1 MKDIRKLIKKM
12 DLIEAAPPKED
23 LDLIMRAFP
32 DQAPNLTPQQMADFY
47 ERTVA
52 KAKARGQ
59 GFRELMISSFPHL
72 QHDDNYDT
80 IPGMSQNQKNL
91 MRAQNQA
98 AKVGKEFKTQIH
110 AIWQSNGMDLT
121 DPNDQYILRGI
132 IKLLAKDYSVNPTY
146 VGQIYRELNRMD
158 PKGPAATPAELNQM
172 FGQNESIEEAG
183 MSPEEVARMK
193 AKANASF
200 DELDS
205 AVAGMDDEDG
215 GMSDF
220 MKRNS
225 RFNVDPN
232 DQSNA
237 ARQKRSAN
245 DSFAELDRATA
256 AMQGGG
262 KTGGIQSRMKTQ
274 AGPTSPGDK
283 FGMKTAGKSSGFSSR
298 MPGAQKNAG
307 GNSEFDSWQQQQDD
321 EFAAFKRSLGQ

>member
-1 MKDIRKLIKKM
+1 
-12 DLIEAAPPKED
+12 
-23 LDLIMRAFP
+23 
-32 DQAPNLTPQQMADFY
+32 
-47 ERTVA
+47 
-52 KAKARGQ
+52 
-59 GFRELMISSFPHL
+59 
-72 QHDDNYDT
+72 
-80 IPGMSQNQKNL
+80 
-91 MRAQNQA
+91 
-98 AKVGKEFKTQIH
+98 
-110 AIWQSNGMDLT
+110 
-121 DPNDQYILRGI
+121 
-132 IKLLAKDYSVNPTY
+132 
-146 VGQIYRELNRMD
+146 
-158 PKGPAATPAELNQM
+158 
-172 FGQNESIEEAG
+172 
-183 MSPEEVARMK
+183 
-193 AKANASF
+193 
-200 DELDS
+200 
-205 AVAGMDDEDG
+205 
-215 GMSDF
+215 MSDF

-237 ARQKRSAN
+237 ARQKRAAN

>member
-23 LDLIMRAFP
+23 VDLIMRAFP
-32 DQAPNLTPQQMADFY
+32 EQAPNLNPQQMASFY
-47 ERTVA
+47 ERTLA
-52 KAKARGQ
+52 KAQAAGQ
-59 GFRELMISSFPHL
+59 GFREFMIARFPNL
-72 QHDDNYDT
+72 QHDDDYDS
-80 IPGMSQNQKNL
+80 IGMSDTQKNY

-110 AIWQSNGMDLT
+110 AIWQSNRMDLS

-132 IKLLAKDYSVNPTY
+132 IKQLATSYSVNPTY
-146 VGQIYRELNRMD
+146 VQQIYRELNRMD
-158 PKGPAATPAELNQM
+158 PKGPAATPEELNQM
-172 FGQNESIEEAG
+172 FGESIEEAG

-245 DSFAELDRATA
+245 ASFDELDRATA

>member
-59 GFRELMISSFPHL
+59 GFREYMITGFPHL
-72 QHDDNYDT
+72 QHDDDYDS
-80 IPGMSQNQKNL
+80 IGMSDTQKNY

-110 AIWQSNGMDLT
+110 AIWQSNRMDLS

-132 IKLLAKDYSVNPTY
+132 IKQLATSYSVNPTY
-146 VGQIYRELNRMD
+146 VQQIYRELNRMD
-158 PKGPAATPAELNQM
+158 PKGPAATPEELNQM
-172 FGQNESIEEAG
+172 FGESIEEAG

-245 DSFAELDRATA
+245 ASFDELDRATA

-274 AGPTSPGDK
+274 AGPTSAGDK
-283 FGMKTAGKSSGFSSR
+283 FGMKTMGKSNGFSSR

-307 GNSEFDSWQQQQDD
+307 GNSDFDSWQQQQDD

>member
-1 MKDIRKLIKKM
+1 MQDIRKLIKKM

-32 DQAPNLTPQQMADFY
+32 EQAPNLNPQQMASFY
-47 ERTVA
+47 ERTLA
-52 KAKARGQ
+52 KAQAAGQ
-59 GFRELMISSFPHL
+59 GFREFMIARFPNL
-72 QHDDNYDT
+72 QHDDDYDS
-80 IPGMSQNQKNL
+80 IGMSDTQKNY

-110 AIWQSNGMDLT
+110 AIWQSNRMDLS

-132 IKLLAKDYSVNPTY
+132 IKQLATSYSVNPTY
-146 VGQIYRELNRMD
+146 VQQIYRELNRMD
-158 PKGPAATPAELNQM
+158 PKGPAATPEELNQM
-172 FGQNESIEEAG
+172 FGESIEEAG

-245 DSFAELDRATA
+245 ASFDELDRATA

-274 AGPTSPGDK
+274 AGPTSAGDK

>member
-1 MKDIRKLIKKM
+1 MQDIRKLIKKM

-32 DQAPNLTPQQMADFY
+32 EQAPNLNPQQMASFY
-47 ERTVA
+47 ERTLA
-52 KAKARGQ
+52 KAQAAGQ
-59 GFRELMISSFPHL
+59 GFREFMIARFPNL
-72 QHDDNYDT
+72 QHDDDYDS
-80 IPGMSQNQKNL
+80 IGMSDTQKNY

-110 AIWQSNGMDLT
+110 AIWQSNRMDLS

-132 IKLLAKDYSVNPTY
+132 IKQLATSYSVNPTY
-146 VGQIYRELNRMD
+146 VQQIYRELNRMD
-158 PKGPAATPAELNQM
+158 PKGPAATPEELNQM
-172 FGQNESIEEAG
+172 FGESIEEAG

-205 AVAGMDDEDG
+205 AVAAMDDEDG

-245 DSFAELDRATA
+245 ASFDELDRATA

>member
-1 MKDIRKLIKKM
+1 MQDIRKLIKKM

-32 DQAPNLTPQQMADFY
+32 EQAPNLNPQQMASFY
-47 ERTVA
+47 ERTLA
-52 KAKARGQ
+52 KAQAAGQ
-59 GFRELMISSFPHL
+59 GFREFMIARFPNL
-72 QHDDNYDT
+72 QHDDDYDS
-80 IPGMSQNQKNL
+80 IGMSDTQKNY

-110 AIWQSNGMDLT
+110 AIWQSNRMDLS

-132 IKLLAKDYSVNPTY
+132 IKQLATSYSVNPTY
-146 VGQIYRELNRMD
+146 VQQIYRELNRMD

-205 AVAGMDDEDG
+205 AVAAMDDEDG

-245 DSFAELDRATA
+245 ASFDELDRATA

-274 AGPTSPGDK
+274 AGPTSAGDK
-283 FGMKTAGKSSGFSSR
+283 FGMKTMGKSNGFSSR

-307 GNSEFDSWQQQQDD
+307 GNSDFDSWQQQQDD

>member
-1 MKDIRKLIKKM
+1 MQDIRKLIKKM

-32 DQAPNLTPQQMADFY
+32 EQAPNLNPQQMASFY
-47 ERTVA
+47 ERTLA
-52 KAKARGQ
+52 KAQAAGQ
-59 GFRELMISSFPHL
+59 GFREFMIARFPNL
-72 QHDDNYDT
+72 QHDDDYDS
-80 IPGMSQNQKNL
+80 IGMSDTQKNY

-110 AIWQSNGMDLT
+110 AIWQSNRMDLS

-132 IKLLAKDYSVNPTY
+132 IKQLATSYSVNPTY
-146 VGQIYRELNRMD
+146 VQQIYRELNRMD
-158 PKGPAATPAELNQM
+158 PKGPAATPEELNQM
-172 FGQNESIEEAG
+172 FGESIEEAG

-245 DSFAELDRATA
+245 ASFDELDRATA

-274 AGPTSPGDK
+274 AGPTSAGDK
-283 FGMKTAGKSSGFSSR
+283 FGMKTMGKSNGFSSR

-307 GNSEFDSWQQQQDD
+307 GNSDFDSWQQQQDD